1 MSQID
6 GLAEVLKNPLDR
18 CLLLDAGDNPQL
30 PAAAPADL
38 NIASGEDRS
47 GHVGPRWKL
56 ARPGGQTS
64 NSLLETLAGWNNYL
78 KARSPADS
86 GSRHHEDVGRR

>member
-38 NIASGEDRS
+38 NVASGETVADT
-47 GHVGPRWKL
+47 VGPRWKL
-56 ARPGGQTS
+56 ARPEGQTS
-64 NSLLETLAGWNNYL
+64 NSLLATLAEWNIYL
-78 KARSPADS
+78 QERNGAQMP
-86 GSRHHEDVGRR
+86 